1 MIFVRN
7 CGPFDISD
15 EDLLLFEDRLERLE
29 KVSRTLTAKVSRV
42 CKAFKEKK
50 FRRHPE
56 QLDEKEISCSQYS
69 LFQSPDSDKIK
80 ASQNQDISGS
90 DESDN
95 GKREMETS
103 QPSSYKKRPL
113 NHKMSPHSRCKMVK
127 WAAEEG
133 ITVTQLLGYLLY
145 LDNYHKGER
154 SVSAVGWQIFQE
166 EKFSDRNS
174 ASLEEAL
181 WLIEQASLSQ
191 AVYLEIQFRF

>member
-1 MIFVRN
+1 M
-7 CGPFDISD
+7 
-15 EDLLLFEDRLERLE
+15 
-29 KVSRTLTAKVSRV
+29 
-42 CKAFKEKK
+42 
-50 FRRHPE
+50 
-56 QLDEKEISCSQYS
+56 
-69 LFQSPDSDKIK
+69 FQSPDSDKIE

-103 QPSSYKKRPL
+103 RPSSYKKRPL
-113 NHKMSPHSRCKMVK
+113 NHKMSPYSRCLRVMDKQETLAK

-181 WLIEQASLSQ
+181 WLIK
-191 AVYLEIQFRF
+191 